1 MNTTKKA
8 REKRM
13 QEIDLAL
20 DELRPHLAADGGN
33 VEIIDI
39 TDEQN
44 LRIKW
49 LGNCEGCSMSAFT
62 LKAGIEQVIKSKF
75 PDINSVVVF
84 NE

>member
-8 REKRM
+8 RERRM

-39 TDEQN
+39 TDDQN

-62 LKAGIEQVIKSKF
+62 RCV
-75 PDINSVVVF
+75 
-84 NE
+84 